1 MDKHL
6 ISTLC
11 QKNSY
16 VTDLWVVFTQ
26 GVSCLMTRKDFTL
39 IFDWTFAHFRAIHPT
54 YTNTSYQSIYCMT
67 GEKQVKKKDL

>member
-6 ISTLC
+6 ISTLG

-26 GVSCLMTRKDFTL
+26 GVSCLMTRK
-39 IFDWTFAHFRAIHPT
+39 DWTFAHFRAIHPT